1 MDIMSKRTKV
11 VPDELLSKEFLS
23 QFKTEEN
30 VSRFLKE
37 SNSFVCGYNCQTV
50 LLKGFVVD
58 KEKDAY
64 LLDEIE
70 SDKTEVM
77 LPHAGN
83 VPLDGF
89 ENNYCRRAC

>member
-37 SNSFVCGYNCQTV
+37 SNSFVCGYKCQTV
-50 LLKGFVVD
+50 LLKG
-58 KEKDAY
+58 
-64 LLDEIE
+64 
-70 SDKTEVM
+70 
-77 LPHAGN
+77 
-83 VPLDGF
+83 
-89 ENNYCRRAC
+89 